1 MHYYRDIKELEIK
14 HKISEDKLL
23 TYMKIISVVNRKSI
37 VQIIKI
43 MDIVFKRMTEI
54 KKKPDILSDD
64 DIPDLVKDICAY
76 NSHSGYL
83 DYLAKKW
90 ESLKAMEKRRIC
102 KAIGGDLESDFR
114 VLMDYYNK
122 KCDYNNNV
130 CS

>member
-1 MHYYRDIKELEIK
+1 MHYYREIKELELK
-14 HKISEDKLL
+14 HKIPEDKLL

-64 DIPDLVKDICAY
+64 DIPNLVKDICAY

-83 DYLAKKW
+83 DYLAEKW

-102 KAIGGDLESDFR
+102 KTIGGDLESDFR
-114 VLMDYYNK
+114 TLMDYYNK
-122 KCDYNNNV
+122 KCDYNNV